1 MNTDTHDELAEFMS
15 AIVRAEAEY
24 KRVLVKLDALNFR
37 VSVLAKREAHDEP
50 FPFFEGA
57 RAVADA
63 HATAE
68 KARLTVQHHLIRY
81 WRAHLRILGTKADPL
96 VRSVVHTVVN
106 KYNNGPGPFGPE
118 ATIEQLL
125 EFVAYL
131 NLGHLTELELL
142 TEVHRALLEGAP

>member
-1 MNTDTHDELAEFMS
+1 MNIDTHDELAEFMS

-24 KRVLVKLDALNFR
+24 KRVLVKLDALSFR
-37 VSVLAKREAHDEP
+37 VAVLAKHDAHDEP

-68 KARLTVQHHLIRY
+68 TARLTVQHHLLRY
-81 WRAHLRILGTKADPL
+81 WRAHLRILGAKADPL
-96 VRSVVHTVVN
+96 ARSVVHAIVN
-106 KYNNGPGPFGPE
+106 KYNGGPGSLGPQ
-118 ATIEQLL
+118 ATVEQLL
-125 EFVAYL
+125 EFVVYL

-142 TEVHRALLEGAP
+142 TEVHRALLESTP